1 MPPTELLV
9 LYGTW
14 IIGYALVASLLMTEY
29 KVLYQ
34 KPLLTLDRFLGDTDR
49 AKDDAINQIEM
60 SRTLALL
67 EQARE
72 KFLAED
78 GVILKLFDKIA
89 ILPGEDHPEAGAY
102 LNKIRRLVS
111 GKLADQREA
120 LIPMSDQQVVDKI
133 LDSQYP
139 ELAALVPRLKKIE
152 GDIPIG
158 ELQDGLYHKVIFE
171 QKIVKKED
179 DDYLEGS
186 KKD

>member
-14 IIGYALVASLLMTEY
+14 IIGYALIASLLMTEY

-72 KFLAED
+72 KFLAKD
-78 GVILKLFDKIA
+78 GVILKLFDKVA

-102 LNKIRRLVS
+102 LNKVTRVVS
-111 GKLADQREA
+111 GKLADKREA
-120 LIPMSDQQVVDKI
+120 LF
-133 LDSQYP
+133 L
-139 ELAALVPRLKKIE
+139 
-152 GDIPIG
+152 
-158 ELQDGLYHKVIFE
+158 
-171 QKIVKKED
+171 
-179 DDYLEGS
+179 
-186 KKD
+186 

>member
-34 KPLLTLDRFLGDTDR
+34 KPLLTLDQFLGDTDR

-72 KFLAED
+72 KFLSED

-89 ILPGEDHPEAGAY
+89 LLPGEDHPEAGAY
-102 LNKIRRLVS
+102 LKKVRRLIQN
-111 GKLADQREA
+111 KLANQREA
-120 LIPMSDQQVVDKI
+120 LIPMSDQQVIDKI
-133 LDSQYP
+133 LGSKHP

-158 ELQDGLYHKVIFE
+158 ELQDGLYHKVVFE
-171 QKIVKKED
+171 QKIVKKAD
-179 DDYLEGS
+179 DDYLEAS
-186 KKD
+186 NKY

>member
-1 MPPTELLV
+1 MPPAELLV

-14 IIGYALVASLLMTEY
+14 IIGFALIGSLLMAEY

-34 KPLLTLDRFLGDTDR
+34 KPLLTLDRFLSDTNR

-72 KFLAED
+72 KFLADD
-78 GVILKLFDKIA
+78 GVIFKLFDKILL
-89 ILPGEDHPEAGAY
+89 LPGEDHPEAGAY
-102 LNKIRRLVS
+102 IKKVKRLITGKI
-111 GKLADQREA
+111 ADQREA

-186 KKD
+186 RKN

>member
-72 KFLAED
+72 KFLSED

-89 ILPGEDHPEAGAY
+89 LLPGEDHPEAGAY
-102 LNKIRRLVS
+102 LKKVRRLIQN
-111 GKLADQREA
+111 KLAHQREA

-133 LDSQYP
+133 LESQYP

-152 GDIPIG
+152 GNIPIG
-158 ELQDGLYHKVIFE
+158 ELQDGLYHKVVFD
-171 QKIVKKED
+171 QKIVKKEE
-179 DDYLEGS
+179 DDYLEAS